1 MKESTKCG
9 IKNGETKLWKG
20 KSIEPRNLKMDY
32 SWKMSDAESISR
44 SIMFNSVQAAHHAN
58 RNWNPAQTRRKK
70 TNKEANRE
78 VDIIYAETH
87 NLVLPVST
95 NKQNKQRSKRGETKD
110 RNLTVHAILHWP
122 CQNILVK
129 MKVFTGK
136 KHSKHIQHVSSPLFG
151 YLKNTF
157 FELMA
162 SSNLD

>member
-1 MKESTKCG
+1 
-9 IKNGETKLWKG
+9 
-20 KSIEPRNLKMDY
+20 MDY

-58 RNWNPAQTRRKK
+58 RNWNPAQTRKEKK

-110 RNLTVHAILHWP
+110 RNLTVHAILH
-122 CQNILVK
+122 
-129 MKVFTGK
+129 
-136 KHSKHIQHVSSPLFG
+136 
-151 YLKNTF
+151 
-157 FELMA
+157 
-162 SSNLD
+162 